1 MSGIQASKAIAGTGD
16 KNSPPDIPVLR
27 QISAALSPHGLI
39 LRGGIDFDAGEAPP
53 PGPSAAPA
61 KAVLLVGLGGAG
73 PWRDFTKWRAAQP
86 ADLANPLDT
95 WSAEVIGDVARKFG
109 ARAVSPS
116 DRPFLPFQQWAR
128 RAEGLKPSPLG
139 ILMHPEYGLWH
150 AYRGA
155 LLFDAAIGIEHCKI
169 GEHPCDDCA
178 SKPCLSACPVGA
190 FTAEGFAFDTCMSH
204 LRAPEGVEC
213 REQGCRARNACPVG
227 TAYRYP
233 AEVQAFHMAKFVR

>member
-1 MSGIQASKAIAGTGD
+1 MNLLSE
-16 KNSPPDIPVLR
+16 
-27 QISAALSPHGLI
+27 ISTALSPHGLI
-39 LRGGIDFDAGEAPP
+39 LRGGVDFNAGEDTPH
-53 PGPSAAPA
+53 GPSGAPA
-61 KAVLLVGLGGAG
+61 KAVLLVGQGGAA
-73 PWRDFTKWRAAQP
+73 PWPHFKEWREGKP

-95 WSAEVIGDVARKFG
+95 WSSEIIGAVAQRFG

-139 ILMHPEYGLWH
+139 VLMHPEYGPWH

-155 LLFDAAIGIEHCKI
+155 LLFDEAIGVEHRET
-169 GEHPCDDCA
+169 GAHPCDDCI

-190 FTAEGFAFDTCMSH
+190 FTTEGFAFDTCMGYLHS
-204 LRAPEGVEC
+204 REGTVCLEK
-213 REQGCRARNACPVG
+213 GCRARNACPIG